1 VLTLDL
7 TAIPLDQFAQQGIF
21 ALLFVWLL
29 FDTRKEAKVRE
40 DKLTAQ
46 IDKQNEA
53 QEKIVQSLERL
64 ETQIQNLKEVK

>member
-1 VLTLDL
+1 MDL
-7 TAIPLDQFAQQGIF
+7 TTIPLDQFAQQGIF

-29 FDTRKEAKVRE
+29 FDTRKESKVRE

-46 IDKQNEA
+46 IEKQNEA
-53 QEKIVQSLERL
+53 QDRIVQSLERL

>member
-1 VLTLDL
+1 MDL
-7 TAIPLDQFAQQGIF
+7 TAIPLDQLAQQGIF

-29 FDTRKEAKVRE
+29 FDTRKESKVRE
-40 DKLTAQ
+40 DKLVAQ

-53 QEKIVQSLERL
+53 QDKIVQSLERL

>member
-1 VLTLDL
+1 MLTLDL
-7 TAIPLDQFAQQGIF
+7 TTIPLDQFAQQGIF

-29 FDTRKEAKVRE
+29 FDTRKESKVRE

-46 IDKQNEA
+46 IEKQNEA
-53 QEKIVQSLERL
+53 QDRIVQSLERL

>member
-1 VLTLDL
+1 MDL
-7 TAIPLDQFAQQGIF
+7 SAIPLDQFAQQGIF

-29 FDTRKEAKVRE
+29 FDTRKEAKTRE

-53 QEKIVQSLERL
+53 QDKIVQSLERL

>member
-1 VLTLDL
+1 MLTLDL
-7 TAIPLDQFAQQGIF
+7 TTIPLDQFAQQGIF

-40 DKLTAQ
+40 DKLTVQ
-46 IDKQNEA
+46 IEKQNEA
-53 QEKIVQSLERL
+53 QDRIVQSLERL